1 MTTTFGRVSRRTLLG
16 GTIAAGGACALG
28 MPFSRRAVAQ
38 ADYPSETFQVIVP
51 TREGGGAERL
61 ARAFDGLWSE
71 LLGQPFEYEF
81 FPGAAGQIGYEV
93 FVNRREA
100 NGYNLLFGNMGP
112 EMIMYATQ
120 NPDYK
125 FPEDYFYFCRTDVD
139 DSCVFVRADSEFT
152 DIQQVVDAAKQD
164 ALNVAV
170 SRIPHPASIGI
181 LALGEQTGGQFNLVP
196 YQGGSPTQVA
206 VLNGEADIGALP
218 IAGTL
223 QMGDQFRILTV
234 FNKVNMF
241 AEQTNNAPPVNE
253 AFGTNI
259 PDLYSSRSWAV
270 RTEWADAN
278 PDDFQLLS
286 DTAKQVVESDE
297 FSAAFADTG
306 APPEVLQYGDREV
319 CTEYALAMVE
329 LADRYREILS
339 AEKG

>member
-1 MTTTFGRVSRRTLLG
+1 MTKTSGSVSRRAVLG
-16 GTIAAGGACALG
+16 GAIAAGGVSALG
-28 MPFSRRAVAQ
+28 MPLIRRASAQ
-38 ADYPSETFQVIVP
+38 EYPSQTFQVIIP

-61 ARAFDGLWSE
+61 ARPFDAAWSE
-71 LLGQPFEYEF
+71 LLGQQFEYEF

-139 DSCVFVRADSEFT
+139 DSCVFVRADFEFQ

-223 QMGDQFRILTV
+223 QMGDQFRVLTV

-253 AFGTNI
+253 AFGTDI

-286 DTAKQVVESDE
+286 DTAKQVVESDPN
-297 FSAAFADTG
+297 S
-306 APPEVLQYGDREV
+306 APPSPRPAPRRRS
-319 CTEYALAMVE
+319 CSMAIA
-329 LADRYREILS
+329 RS
-339 AEKG
+339 APSMRSRWSSWPAAIGRS

>member
-1 MTTTFGRVSRRTLLG
+1 MTKTFGSVSRRALLG
-16 GTIAAGGACALG
+16 GAIAAGGASALG
-28 MPFSRRAVAQ
+28 MPFIRRASAQ
-38 ADYPSETFQVIVP
+38 EDYPSQTFQVVIP
-51 TREGGGAERL
+51 TRQGGGAERL
-61 ARAFDGLWSE
+61 ARAFDAAWSQ
-71 LLGQPFEYEF
+71 LLGQQFEYEF

-100 NGYNLLFGNMGP
+100 DGYNLLFGNMGP

-139 DSCVFVRADSEFT
+139 DSCIFVRADSEFQ
-152 DIQQVVDAAKQD
+152 DIQQVVDAAKQN

-206 VLNGEADIGALP
+206 VLNGEVDIGALP

-223 QMGDQFRILTV
+223 QMGDQFRVLTV

-241 AEQTNNAPPVNE
+241 AEQTNNAPPANE
-253 AFGTNI
+253 AFGTSL

-270 RTEWADAN
+270 HTEWAEAN
-278 PDDFQLLS
+278 PDQFQLLS
-286 DTAKQVVESDE
+286 DTARKVFDDNE
-297 FSAAFADTG
+297 FRDAFAQTG
-306 APPEVLQYGDREV
+306 APVEVLKYGDRET
-319 CTEYALAMVE
+319 CTEYALAMIE
-329 LADRYREILS
+329 LADRYRDILS
-339 AEKG
+339 AERG

>member
-1 MTTTFGRVSRRTLLG
+1 MSIFGSVSRRRLLG
-16 GTIAAGGACALG
+16 GAITAGGACALG
-28 MPFSRRAVAQ
+28 MPFIRRAAAQ

-51 TREGGGAERL
+51 TRQGGGAERL
-61 ARAFDGLWSE
+61 ARAFDGVWSQ

-93 FVNRREA
+93 FVNQREA

-120 NPDYK
+120 NPDYT
-125 FPEDYFYFCRTDVD
+125 FPDDYFYFCRTDVD
-139 DSCVFVRADSEFT
+139 DSCVFVRAESEFQ
-152 DIQQVVDAAKQD
+152 DIQQVVDAAKQN

-181 LALGEQTGGQFNLVP
+181 LALGEATGGQFNLVP
-196 YQGGSPTQVA
+196 YQGGNPTQVA

-223 QMGDQFRILTV
+223 QMGEQFRVLTV
-234 FNKVNMF
+234 FNKVNAF

-253 AFGTNI
+253 AFGTTI

-278 PDDFQLLS
+278 PDQFQLLS
-286 DTAKQVVESDE
+286 DTAKEVVESQE
-297 FSAAFADTG
+297 FHDAFAQTG
-306 APPEVLQYGDREV
+306 APPEVLQFGDREV
-319 CTEYALAMVE
+319 CTEYALAMIE
-329 LADRYREILS
+329 MAGRYRDVLS